1 MNVPKRILLFGTIS
15 FVLVFA
21 GLSVSRL
28 LLENNLPLADSIV
41 SNLLII
47 FGINLIIL
55 MLFGLPR
62 FQTLSTQ
69 KRLTVIGWTAGVFLI
84 FSLVLN
90 IIMPGVI
97 TTDYYDLI
105 RSGSEPINVITVSAL
120 VYFAL
125 LLASLLFLQLYG
137 MILINQKKRTRLQ
150 FWFLYAVILTFLVF
164 SSITK
169 LNPFSTGI
177 PSPESLFE
185 IITLAASILIIFL
198 IVTNSYRNSWVN
210 YLNKKQKIITLLTGI
225 FIIVM
230 LILVEELPGQNL
242 QITLLTYSHSSGV
255 FFSIIRL
262 FFLIY
267 SLMAIISLI
276 LHLPTAGI
284 FDRKVRQL
292 TSLFHV
298 SNAISTSMNTEKFL
312 NMITDK
318 TLEVVG
324 ANSSWLMMSDTK
336 TTGFKLGAFSQV
348 PKEILEKIKRDK
360 FSPINNWLVETKKP
374 LVLHQLLQVKTPEI
388 GNDIRTIGGS
398 LIAMPLLKENKNVAG
413 IIFAWKETEFGFDE
427 EDREMIQA
435 YANQTVIAIDNITHI
450 EQRIERQR
458 LQQELDVA
466 REIQL
471 KLLPKEIPVLS
482 EEIEIEAISI
492 PANEV
497 GGDYYDFIKLDE
509 NKWGIYIG
517 DVSGKS
523 ISAALYMAEIKGFIQ
538 SLAKLYFSPRD
549 LMIKINETLYGNIDR
564 KSFITMIA
572 AVIDLEKGELKYS
585 RAGHAPLGYFNPD
598 DEEWNFFQPMGL
610 GLGLDKGDVF
620 NKVITEETIKY
631 KPGSVFYLYTDGV
644 TEVFDIN
651 DEEFGEN
658 RLQELLYKCKKENKT
673 SYIDTI
679 LNKIDTFSNSRRLDD
694 VTMIVVKLLETEIEK
709 AE

>member
-1 MNVPKRILLFGTIS
+1 MTVPKRIIVLGVLS
-15 FVLVFA
+15 FALIIA
-21 GLSVSRL
+21 GLSISRL

-69 KRLTVIGWTAGVFLI
+69 KRLAVIGWTSGIFIL
-84 FSLVLN
+84 FSLAMN
-90 IIMPGVI
+90 IFMPDII
-97 TTDYYDLI
+97 TADYYEMI
-105 RSGSEPINVITVSAL
+105 ESGSEPINVIAVSAL
-120 VYFAL
+120 VYCTL
-125 LLASLLFLQLYG
+125 LLASLLYIQLYG
-137 MILINQKKRTRLQ
+137 MILINQKKRTRLS
-150 FWFLYAVILTFLVF
+150 FWFLYVIILSFLVM

-169 LNPFSTGI
+169 INPFSTGI
-177 PSPESLFE
+177 TDPEYLFE
-185 IITLAASILIIFL
+185 YFTIAVGILIIFL
-198 IVTNSYRNSWVN
+198 MVTNSYRNSWVN
-210 YLNKKQKIITLLTGI
+210 YLNKKQKIITLFTGI
-225 FIIVM
+225 LITLFM
-230 LILVEELPGQNL
+230 ILVEELPGQNL

-267 SLMAIISLI
+267 CMMGIISLV

-292 TSLFHV
+292 TSLFQV
-298 SNAISTSMNTEKFL
+298 SNAISTSMNPEKFL

-324 ANSSWLMMSDTK
+324 ANSSWLLMNDPGK
-336 TTGFKLGAFSQV
+336 NGFRLGAFSQV

-360 FSPINNWLVETKKP
+360 FSTINNWIIKTKKP
-374 LVLHQLLQVKTPEI
+374 LVLHQLLQVKTPALGNEI
-388 GNDIRTIGGS
+388 RLIGGS
-398 LIAMPLLKENKNVAG
+398 LLAMPLLEENNNVAG
-413 IIFAWKETEFGFDE
+413 IIYAWKESEFGFDE

-435 YANQTVIAIDNITHI
+435 FANQTVIAIENIALL
-450 EQRIERQR
+450 EQRMERQR

-482 EEIEIEAISI
+482 DEIEVEAISI

-497 GGDYYDFIKLDE
+497 GGDYYDFIKLDD
-509 NKWGIYIG
+509 NKWGIFIA

-538 SLAKLYFSPRD
+538 SLAKLYPSPRD
-549 LMIKINETLYGNIDR
+549 LMIKVNETLYGNIDR

-572 AVIDLEKGELKYS
+572 AVIDLKKGELKYS
-585 RAGHAPLGYFNPD
+585 RAGHSPLGYYDPD
-598 DEEWNFFQPMGL
+598 EDIWNFFQPPGL

-620 NKVITEETIKY
+620 NNIIKEETIEF

-651 DEEFGEN
+651 NEEFGEN
-658 RLQELLYKCKKENKT
+658 RLQELLYTCKRESKG
-673 SYIDTI
+673 SYIDAI
-679 LNKIDTFSNSRRLDD
+679 LNKIDLFSSGGKLDD
-694 VTMIVVKLLETEIEK
+694 VTMIVVKMKENEAEK
-709 AE
+709 Q

>member
-1 MNVPKRILLFGTIS
+1 MNVPKRILLLGTIS
-15 FVLVFA
+15 FALIFA

-69 KRLTVIGWTAGVFLI
+69 KRLTVIGWTSGVFLL
-84 FSLVLN
+84 FSLALN
-90 IIMPGVI
+90 IIIPGVI
-97 TTDYYDLI
+97 TADYYDLI
-105 RSGSEPINVITVSAL
+105 RSGSEPINVITVSVL
-120 VYFAL
+120 IYFAL
-125 LLASLLFLQLYG
+125 LLASLLYLQLYG
-137 MILINQKKRTRLQ
+137 MILINQKKRTRLH
-150 FWFLYAVILTFLVF
+150 FWFHYTLILTFLVL

-169 LNPFSTGI
+169 VNPFSTGV
-177 PSPESLFE
+177 PSPENLFE
-185 IITLAASILIIFL
+185 FITLAAGIFIIFL
-198 IVTNSYRNSWVN
+198 MVTNSYRNSWVN
-210 YLNKKQKIITLLTGI
+210 YLNKKQKIVTLLTGI
-225 FIIVM
+225 LITLM
-230 LILVEELPGQNL
+230 LILVEELPGHNL

-267 SLMAIISLI
+267 CLMAIISLV

-284 FDRKVRQL
+284 FDKKVRQL
-292 TSLFHV
+292 TSLFQV
-298 SNAISTSMNTEKFL
+298 SNAISTSMNPEKFL

-324 ANSSWLMMSDTK
+324 ANSSWLMMSDIK
-336 TTGFKLGAFSQV
+336 KEEFKLGAFSQV
-348 PKEILEKIKRDK
+348 PKVVLEKIKRNK
-360 FSPINNWLVETKKP
+360 FSSIINWLVETKKP
-374 LVLHQLLQVKTPEI
+374 LVLHQLMQVKTPEI
-388 GNDIRTIGGS
+388 GNDIRSIGGS
-398 LIAMPLLKENKNVAG
+398 LIAMPLLKENNNVAG

-435 YANQTVIAIDNITHI
+435 YANQTVIAIENIALL
-450 EQRIERQR
+450 EQRMERQR
-458 LQQELDVA
+458 MQQELDVA

-482 EEIEIEAISI
+482 ENIEVEAISI

-497 GGDYYDFIKLDE
+497 GGDYFDFIKLDD
-509 NKWGIYIG
+509 NKWGIFIG
-517 DVSGKS
+517 DVSGKN

-538 SLAKLYFSPRD
+538 SLAKLYPSPKE
-549 LMIKINETLYGNIDR
+549 LMIKVNETLYGNIDR

-585 RAGHAPLGYFNPD
+585 RAGHAPLGYYDPD
-598 DEEWNFFQPMGL
+598 DEVWNFFQPMGL

-631 KPGSVFYLYTDGV
+631 KPGSVFYFYTDGV

-658 RLQELLYKCKKENKT
+658 RLQELLYTCKKSNHK

-679 LNKIDTFSNSRRLDD
+679 LNKIDTFSNSRKMDD
-694 VTMIVVKLLETEIEK
+694 VTMIVVKMLETEVEK